1 MNTPPAEATTK
12 AADEAVRRQRFKGL
26 DDSVASTIRMIRSL
40 NRSQSVDTIFL
51 ERHFIPALGLN
62 DEMLQEQ
69 PSELSQA
76 FGKGLHIWQYPK
88 QLAGYL
94 AWLVDVAPGITT
106 YMEIGSRWGGM
117 FILVSEWLRHN
128 GAALTRV
135 IAVDPIAPTP
145 FMQAYY
151 TLLTRQK
158 QAGDLPPELMYLQA
172 SSTSAMVNQVVDR
185 TQPDFVFVD
194 GDHRMAGAL
203 ADHMMARKYAQ
214 VIVHHDIHSQV
225 CPDTT
230 FLWSALKTLEAPVFD
245 AFEFI
250 DQYDSVPGNF
260 LGIGALKRRPS
271 V

>member
-1 MNTPPAEATTK
+1 MNTPPGPIK
-12 AADEAVRRQRFKGL
+12 ANDEAVRRHRFHGL
-26 DDSVASTIRMIRSL
+26 DDSVPNTIRMIRSL
-40 NRSQSVDTIFL
+40 NRSQSLDTIFL

-88 QLAGYL
+88 QLARYL

-117 FILVSEWLRHN
+117 FILIAEWLRHN
-128 GAALTRV
+128 GAALHRV
-135 IAVDPIAPTP
+135 IAVDPIPPTP
-145 FMQAYY
+145 FLEAYY
-151 TLLTRQK
+151 NVLMQEE
-158 QAGDLPPELMYLQA
+158 QAGQAPPELMYLQA
-172 SSTSAMVNQVVDR
+172 LSTSPLVSQVAMR
-185 TQPDFVFVD
+185 TRPDFVFVD

-203 ADHMMARKYAQ
+203 FDHMLARKYAQ

-230 FLWSALKTLEAPVFD
+230 FLWSALKTLEAPCFD

-260 LGIGALKRRPS
+260 LGIGALKRRPGG
-271 V
+271 